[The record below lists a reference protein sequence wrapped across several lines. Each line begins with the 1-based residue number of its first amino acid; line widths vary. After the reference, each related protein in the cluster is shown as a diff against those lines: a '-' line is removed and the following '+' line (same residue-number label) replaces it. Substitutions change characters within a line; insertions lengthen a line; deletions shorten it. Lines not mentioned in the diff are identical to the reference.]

1 MQIILLNIN
10 AAKHKGREIA
20 DQSNTVSLSFI
31 NLLGQQMQISTRK
44 RKSSNIM
51 LAGHCILLFV
61 YTTWQFIYAGLFP
74 SLASWSLFQA
84 FLANWLISQDFPL
97 DCTPEA

>member
-1 MQIILLNIN
+1 MQITLLNIN
-10 AAKHKGREIA
+10 ATKHKGREIA

-61 YTTWQFIYAGLFP
+61 YIYYLAVSLCRIIDPHNHFPHLPLGVCFKHFWQIG
-74 SLASWSLFQA
+74 
-84 FLANWLISQDFPL
+84 
-97 DCTPEA
+97 